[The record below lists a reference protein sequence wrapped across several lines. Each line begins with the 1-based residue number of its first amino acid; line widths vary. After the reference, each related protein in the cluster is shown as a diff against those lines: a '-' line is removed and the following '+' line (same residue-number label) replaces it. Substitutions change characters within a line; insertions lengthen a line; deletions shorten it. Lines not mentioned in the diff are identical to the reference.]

1 MGSTEVSLRARVQR
15 AIAEHVDASEEVLLQ
30 LENADEVTKLTTFAS
45 GWFRG
50 LASALE
56 EIAVEIDQ
64 MRRPDEEAPEPQAT
78 REPSRLDERLED
90 AEALQERAE
99 RELPPES
106 GADAG
111 PAGG

>member
-1 MGSTEVSLRARVQR
+1 LLWRSTRCAGP
-15 AIAEHVDASEEVLLQ
+15 
-30 LENADEVTKLTTFAS
+30 K
-45 GWFRG
+45 
-50 LASALE
+50 
-56 EIAVEIDQ
+56 
-64 MRRPDEEAPEPQAT
+64 EAPEPQAT

-90 AEALQERAE
+90 AEALQERVE